1 MTLHVARPYARRVQY
16 NGGKTNTIK
25 RHGMG
30 EFWRDYLAGVPVRRF
45 VDGCCGSGAV
55 SAFVGRERP
64 DLALVCNDA
73 HPAAVALLRGVA
85 REGWTP
91 PPTLTE
97 ARYVE
102 LREAS
107 RRGEVSAEI
116 GFAGFGASFGGKYFG
131 GFARGAP
138 GCDYVASAARALIRD
153 APALARAD
161 FCCLDFE
168 ALPSAVGVLP
178 GDVWYFDKP
187 YAGTTGYA
195 GTPKFD
201 HPRFWAFAEALSE
214 IVPVLVSEFAAPAG
228 WRPIWS
234 VERKLESHACRER
247 TGSCCTRSSSRKAG
261 SRSWRRC
268 IARIS

>member
-1 MTLHVARPYARRVQY
+1 MAD
-16 NGGKTNTIK
+16 
-25 RHGMG
+25 
-30 EFWRDYLAGVPVRRF
+30 FWRAWLAGRPIRRF

-64 DLALVCNDA
+64 DLALVCNDV

-85 REGWTP
+85 QEGWTP

-97 ARYVE
+97 ERYVE

-131 GFARGAP
+131 GFARGTP
-138 GCDYVASAARALIRD
+138 GRDYAAGTARTLRRD
-153 APALARAD
+153 ALALTQAD
-161 FCCLDFE
+161 FRCLDFE
-168 ALPSAVGVLP
+168 ALPEAVGVLP

-187 YAGTTGYA
+187 YEGTTGYA
-195 GTPKFD
+195 GTPRFD
-201 HPRFWAFAEALSE
+201 HPRFWAFAAALSE

-228 WRPIWS
+228 WRSIWA
-234 VERKLESHACRER
+234 VERRQDARTREGVVLR
-247 TGSCCTRSSSRKAG
+247 VDQVF
-261 SRSWRRC
+261 
-268 IARIS
+268 AR